1 MKSHTIPQK
10 LLEQF
15 AFYDKVTDSLRL
27 WRYEKGRAPFKKAPP
42 KGATVIP
49 GHFSDPRD
57 ANKELEL
64 ETRLA
69 REVEE
74 PVNAFLGTLGYRTFV
89 FSPVN
94 VRQLTT
100 YISLL
105 FTRSK
110 ARQLATR
117 QLVDIKIESMRK
129 LLAND
134 EQLSKI
140 AAKWTMDLIEEGHH
154 LSRPV
159 TKEEVAEKTREL
171 IEEHLSEDQLQH
183 DYAGAVERMM
193 ANPDEKMAAGAW
205 GIIRAEPD
213 NPFVIGD
220 APVVTWERTDQNL
233 LLYGQGFSRP
243 NVEVVLPVSPTT
255 CLHILPAVERKRQ
268 PMIPTTQEVNTAQ
281 ASFATQHCFTN
292 ICSNS
297 LDSVLQSCFGR
308 VRLGINAF
316 SVRHRDY
323 SDTMFNLLMNRG
335 HWTEPPL
342 RQ

>member
-1 MKSHTIPQK
+1 MKSHTIPKK

-15 AFYDKVTDSLRL
+15 AFYDTATDSLRL

-74 PVNAFLGTLGYRTFV
+74 PVNEFLGTLGYNTFV
-89 FSPVN
+89 FSPAH

-117 QLVDIKIESMRK
+117 QLVDIKIESMRN
-129 LLAND
+129 LLANE

-140 AAKWTMDLIEEGHH
+140 AAKWTMDIIEDGHQ
-154 LSRPV
+154 LRRLV
-159 TKEEVAEKTREL
+159 TKEEVAEMTREL
-171 IEEHLSEDQLQH
+171 IEEHLSDDQLQH

-193 ANPDEKMAAGAW
+193 ANPDETMAAGAW
-205 GIIRAEPD
+205 GIIRTEPD

-220 APVVTWERTDQNL
+220 APVVTWERTDQNRL
-233 LLYGQGFSRP
+233 IYGQGFSRS
-243 NVEVVLPVSPTT
+243 NVEVLLPVSPTA
-255 CLHILPAVERKRQ
+255 CLHVLPAVRRTRQ
-268 PMIPTTQEVNTAQ
+268 PLTPATQEVNRAQ

-292 ICSNS
+292 IHCDK
-297 LDSVLQSCFGR
+297 LDSDLQPCFGR

-316 SVRHRDY
+316 SFRHRDF

-335 HWTEPPL
+335 RWTEPPL